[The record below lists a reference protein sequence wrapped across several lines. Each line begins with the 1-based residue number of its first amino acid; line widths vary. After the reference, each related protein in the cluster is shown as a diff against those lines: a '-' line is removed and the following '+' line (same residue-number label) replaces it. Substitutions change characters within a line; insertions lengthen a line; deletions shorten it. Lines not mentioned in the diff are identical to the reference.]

1 MGHEFTEV
9 DKERKTTMT
18 MHQKIFALIAFLAAI
33 SLVVIVALLPRPAQA
48 QTSTRS
54 AVLPCG
60 DTKELHKVLSEKYGE
75 APIGIGIN
83 TQGEM
88 TTLFVSKKGTYTF
101 VISSTNGQSCVLSG
115 GTDWETSILKPEG
128 HNS

>member
-1 MGHEFTEV
+1 
-9 DKERKTTMT
+9 MT
-18 MHQKIFALIAFLAAI
+18 LHQKIFTLIATLAAI
-33 SLVVIVALLPRPAQA
+33 SLVVIVALAPRVAHA

-60 DTKELHKVLSEKYGE
+60 DTKEILKVLSEKYGE

-88 TTLFVSKKGTYTF
+88 ATLFVSKKGTYTF
-101 VISSTNGQSCVLSG
+101 VISSPNGQSCVMSG
-115 GTDWETSILKPEG
+115 GTDWEISALKPEG
-128 HNS
+128 RNS